1 MRYILLILFSVS
13 ILTACVSPS
22 KRIYWHPEA
31 PGGVIETYDDII
43 YAHDY
48 NIPTR
53 GIVFQ
58 APNDVE
64 FRIISHEVGDPSRL
78 IMPTTYSG
86 FAIAINI
93 PEGVVVKFLSK
104 NFRIIDKR
112 SGEIFIHQQEEIV
125 AYGYFKI
132 LWFDAGYINYP
143 DMSGYNRSK
152 EIPFMDQLVG
162 STVVKEYRS
171 IVPIYEKYKKPYLII
186 FNVKHNDLNEY
197 SLEIP
202 PILINGK
209 TFQIPVI
216 NFRKKEGSFLLK
228 IH

>member
-64 FRIISHEVGDPSRL
+64 FRIISHEVNDPGL
-78 IMPTTYSG
+78 IVATTYSG

-125 AYGYFKI
+125 AYGYFQI
-132 LWFDAGYINYP
+132 LWFDAGYIKYP

-171 IVPIYEKYKKPYLII
+171 IVPIQEKYKKPYLIRACKE
-186 FNVKHNDLNEY
+186 FCV
-197 SLEIP
+197 
-202 PILINGK
+202 NGISVRLSVSC
-209 TFQIPVI
+209 FQI
-216 NFRKKEGSFLLK
+216 
-228 IH
+228 

>member
-64 FRIISHEVGDPSRL
+64 FRIISHEVNDPGL
-78 IMPTTYSG
+78 IVATTYSG

-125 AYGYFKI
+125 DCGFKI
-132 LWFDAGYINYP
+132 TWFDAGYITDP
-143 DMSGYNRSK
+143 DIRAAQYRSK
-152 EIPFMDQLVG
+152 IPFMDQLVG
-162 STVVKEYRS
+162 SNVVKVMS
-171 IVPIYEKYKKPYLII
+171 IVPGNKFKVKYKKPYLII

-197 SLEIP
+197 SIEIP
-202 PILINGK
+202 PMLINGK
-209 TFQIPVI
+209 TFQIPII